1 MLRIT
6 FTILAIVA
14 STITLSINSIGS
26 NEWWQ
31 YTPMATLILISLIL
45 WIAVPTSKRNRKPKN
60 SDSELQALNEEE
72 SLADLGILDI
82 RPVDSD
88 KSSTDLEESSS
99 SQKTQDATT
108 DTDVPR
114 VVQLSLLTETPQ
126 PNLRDA
132 PLPYVPNNPLDK
144 HILTPVLQGFRAV
157 LDAHSVGVVRP
168 ISDDYEYEV
177 CGTAGFDW
185 IRARGESFVLKY
197 DLLEESETAA
207 IHSVGSKGLQSNH
220 LTYSRKPASVT
231 YIGIT
236 SIGQTDKLLLLDT
249 INKNGLSHPRAKE
262 LLKNFGQT
270 LALLLYRENPNRPR
284 HEIIYEEMM
293 TARTENKD
301 LVFALVVPQRS
312 ETLVKMYGDFLDD
325 IEKTFSDCLLR
336 ADPKSRVIKFG
347 ELLYGV
353 FQNCQKDTL
362 EVWNHTVQSEI
373 ANQGGLLTGGAFIGA
388 VVMTNEHQTADHLR
402 DDAKR
407 ALIKAYEGPA
417 ETVII

>member
-14 STITLSINSIGS
+14 ATITLSVNSIGT
-26 NEWWQ
+26 NEWWK
-31 YTPMATLILISLIL
+31 YIPMAGLILISLIL
-45 WIAVPTSKRNRKPKN
+45 WITIPSSKRNRKPKT
-60 SDSELQALNEEE
+60 SDSEVQALNEEE

-88 KSSTDLEESSS
+88 KSSADLEELSSD
-99 SQKTQDATT
+99 QKSQDAAA
-108 DTDVPR
+108 DPPG
-114 VVQLSLLTETPQ
+114 VVQLSLLTETP
-126 PNLRDA
+126 PSGPEDI
-132 PLPYVPNNPLDK
+132 PTPYDVPSNPLDK
-144 HILTPVLQGFRAV
+144 HILVPILQGFRAV
-157 LDAHSVGVVRP
+157 LDAHAVGIIRP

-185 IRARGESFVLKY
+185 IRSRGESFVLKY

-207 IHSVGSKGLQSNH
+207 IHPVGSQGLQSNH
-220 LTYSRKPASVT
+220 LTYSRKPASIT
-231 YIGIT
+231 YIGIA
-236 SIGQTDKLLLLDT
+236 SIGQTDKLLLVDT
-249 INKNGLSHPRAKE
+249 ITKNGLSHPRATE
-262 LLKNFGQT
+262 LLKNLGQT
-270 LALLLYRENPNRPR
+270 LALLLYREDPSRPR
-284 HEIIYEEMM
+284 HEIVYEEMM
-293 TARTENKD
+293 TARAEDKD

-312 ETLVKMYGDFLDD
+312 ETLAKMYGDFLED

-336 ADPKSRVIKFG
+336 VDPKSRVIKFG

-353 FQNCQKDTL
+353 FKNCEKDAL
-362 EVWNHTVQSEI
+362 ADWHHKVQSEI

-388 VVMTNEHQTADHLR
+388 VAMTDEHQTADHLR

>member
-14 STITLSINSIGS
+14 ATITLSVNSIGT
-26 NEWWQ
+26 NEWWK
-31 YTPMATLILISLIL
+31 YIPMAGLILISLIL
-45 WIAVPTSKRNRKPKN
+45 WIAIPSSKRNRKPKT
-60 SDSELQALNEEE
+60 SDSEVQALNEEE

-82 RPVDSD
+82 RPIDLN
-88 KSSTDLEESSS
+88 KSSADLEELSSD
-99 SQKTQDATT
+99 QKTQDAVA
-108 DTDVPR
+108 DTPG
-114 VVQLSLLTETPQ
+114 VVQLSLLTETLQSDSGDIPT
-126 PNLRDA
+126 
-132 PLPYVPNNPLDK
+132 PYVPTNPLDK
-144 HILTPVLQGFRAV
+144 HILVPILQGFRAV
-157 LDAHSVGVVRP
+157 LDAHAVGIIRP

-185 IRARGESFVLKY
+185 IRSRGESFVLKY

-207 IHSVGSKGLQSNH
+207 IHPVGSQGLQSNH
-220 LTYSRKPASVT
+220 LTYSRKPASIT
-231 YIGIT
+231 YIGVA
-236 SIGQTDKLLLLDT
+236 SIGETNKLLLVDT
-249 INKNGLSHPRAKE
+249 ITKNGLSHPRAEE
-262 LLKNFGQT
+262 LLETLGQT
-270 LALLLYRENPNRPR
+270 LALLLYREDPNRPR

-293 TARTENKD
+293 TARAEDKN

-312 ETLVKMYGDFLDD
+312 ETLTKMYRDFLED

-336 ADPKSRVIKFG
+336 VDPKSRVIKFG

-353 FQNCQKDTL
+353 FKNCHKDAL
-362 EVWNHTVQSEI
+362 ADWHHKIQSEI

-388 VVMTNEHQTADHLR
+388 VAMTNEHQTADHLR

>member
-14 STITLSINSIGS
+14 STITLFTVNSVGI
-26 NEWWQ
+26 NEWWK
-31 YTPMATLILISLIL
+31 YTPMAGLILISLIL
-45 WIAVPTSKRNRKPKN
+45 WIAIPSSKRNRKPKT
-60 SDSELQALNEEE
+60 SDSEAQALNEEE

-88 KSSTDLEESSS
+88 KSSPDSEELPSD
-99 SQKTQDATT
+99 QKTQDAAA
-108 DTDVPR
+108 DAPG

-126 PNLRDA
+126 PNPGDT
-132 PLPYVPNNPLDK
+132 PTPYVPSNPLDK
-144 HILTPVLQGFRAV
+144 HILVPILQGFRAV
-157 LDAHSVGVVRP
+157 LDAHAVGIIRP
-168 ISDDYEYEV
+168 ISDDYKYEV

-185 IRARGESFVLKY
+185 IRSRGESFVLKY
-197 DLLEESETAA
+197 DLLGESETTA
-207 IHSVGSKGLQSNH
+207 IHPVGSQGLQSNH
-220 LTYSRKPASVT
+220 LTYSRKPASIT
-231 YIGIT
+231 YIGVA
-236 SIGQTDKLLLLDT
+236 SIGETDKLLLVDT

-262 LLKNFGQT
+262 LLENLGQT
-270 LALLLYRENPNRPR
+270 LALLLYREDPNRPR

-293 TARTENKD
+293 TARADDQD

-312 ETLVKMYGDFLDD
+312 ETLAKMYGDFLDD

-336 ADPKSRVIKFG
+336 VDPNSRVIKFG

-353 FQNCQKDTL
+353 FKNCQKDAL
-362 EVWNHTVQSEI
+362 ADWHHKVQSEI

-388 VVMTNEHQTADHLR
+388 VAMTNEHQTADHLR

>member
-14 STITLSINSIGS
+14 SAITFNVNSIGV
-26 NEWWQ
+26 NEWWK
-31 YTPMATLILISLIL
+31 YVPMAGLILISLIL
-45 WIAVPTSKRNRKPKN
+45 WIAIPSSKRNRKPKT

-88 KSSTDLEESSS
+88 EPSADLEDSFSD
-99 SQKTQDATT
+99 QKPQDAVA
-108 DTDVPR
+108 DAPG

-126 PNLRDA
+126 ANLGDA
-132 PLPYVPNNPLDK
+132 PAPYVPSNPLDK
-144 HILTPVLQGFRAV
+144 HILVPILQGFRAV
-157 LDAHSVGVVRP
+157 LDAHAVGIIRP

-185 IRARGESFVLKY
+185 IRSRGESFVLKY
-197 DLLEESETAA
+197 DLLEESETTA
-207 IHSVGSKGLQSNH
+207 IHPVGSQGLQSNH
-220 LTYSRKPASVT
+220 LTYSRKPASIT
-231 YIGIT
+231 YIGIA
-236 SIGQTDKLLLLDT
+236 SIGQTDKLLLVDT
-249 INKNGLSHPRAKE
+249 ITKDGLSHPRAKE
-262 LLKNFGQT
+262 FLENFGQT
-270 LALLLYRENPNRPR
+270 LALMLYSEDPNRPR

-293 TARTENKD
+293 MARAEDKD
-301 LVFALVVPQRS
+301 LVFALVVPQKS

-336 ADPKSRVIKFG
+336 VDPKSRVIKFG

-353 FQNCQKDTL
+353 FKNCQKDAL
-362 EVWNHTVQSEI
+362 EAWHHKVQSEI
-373 ANQGGLLTGGAFIGA
+373 ANQGGLLTGGAYIGA
-388 VVMTNEHQTADHLR
+388 VAMTNEHQSANHLR